1 MTKFESNIKTVSV
14 PKGSV
19 YGFLSDINNLESLVP
34 EGLVRSFESGNG
46 VFRFNIDGLG
56 QIGVRMVN
64 IQSEDS
70 ILFESEGSHPFRF
83 NLGID
88 LHEMENHQTS
98 LQLTFNAELNMMMK
112 MMAMKPLEEGIER
125 IATELADNLNSRQWS

>member
-1 MTKFESNIKTVSV
+1 MTKFESNIKTINV

-19 YGFLSDINNLESLVP
+19 YRFLSDINNLESLVP

-46 VFRFNIDGLG
+46 AFRFNIDGLG
-56 QIGVRMVN
+56 QIGVRMVS

-88 LHEMENHQTS
+88 LHDKENDQTS

-112 MMAMKPLEEGIER
+112 MMAQKPLEEGIER
-125 IATELADNLNSRQWS
+125 IADELADNLNSRQWS